1 MITHS
6 FGIVNYLVLFG
17 YLLAMMLVGVYFS
30 RRQKTADDYFRGG
43 GRVPGW
49 AAGVSVFATTLSSI
63 TFMSIPAKAFT
74 SDWTFIIGQYLA
86 IAILPLVFYFYI
98 PFFRKLKVTSAYE
111 YLEARVRCALPS
123 IRQHVIYVVSYRTY
137 RHYHFPHRAG
147 LAPLHRYRP
156 GDFGTVD

>member
-74 SDWTFIIGQYLA
+74 SDWTFVYHWSVSGYRNFTAGFLF
-86 IAILPLVFYFYI
+86 LYSVFSEI
-98 PFFRKLKVTSAYE
+98 ESHISL
-111 YLEARVRCALPS
+111 
-123 IRQHVIYVVSYRTY
+123 
-137 RHYHFPHRAG
+137 
-147 LAPLHRYRP
+147 
-156 GDFGTVD
+156 

>member
-98 PFFRKLKVTSAYE
+98 PFFRKKSHQPMNISKHGSM
-111 YLEARVRCALPS
+111 CAAVYSPACHLCCFISDVSPLSLSSPCWPCAPS
-123 IRQHVIYVVSYRTY
+123 S
-137 RHYHFPHRAG
+137 
-147 LAPLHRYRP
+147 L
-156 GDFGTVD
+156 

>member
-43 GRVPGW
+43 VPGW

-74 SDWTFIIGQYLA
+74 SDWTLSLVSIWLSQFYRWFFISI
-86 IAILPLVFYFYI
+86 FR
-98 PFFRKLKVTSAYE
+98 FF
-111 YLEARVRCALPS
+111 
-123 IRQHVIYVVSYRTY
+123 
-137 RHYHFPHRAG
+137 G
-147 LAPLHRYRP
+147 N
-156 GDFGTVD
+156 

>member
-86 IAILPLVFYFYI
+86 IAILPLVFYFYMRCLPARQMKARNRSRRRMSRI
-98 PFFRKLKVTSAYE
+98 SPFWS
-111 YLEARVRCALPS
+111 LPN
-123 IRQHVIYVVSYRTY
+123 RF
-137 RHYHFPHRAG
+137 FPNPS
-147 LAPLHRYRP
+147 LAPPSPPP
-156 GDFGTVD
+156 GAARKPMRCQC

>member
-111 YLEARVRCALPS
+111 YLEARFMCAAVYSPACHLCCFISDVSPLSLSSPCWPCAPS
-123 IRQHVIYVVSYRTY
+123 S
-137 RHYHFPHRAG
+137 
-147 LAPLHRYRP
+147 L
-156 GDFGTVD
+156 

>member
-6 FGIVNYLVLFG
+6 FGIVNYFVLFG

-86 IAILPLVFYFYI
+86 IAILPLGFLFLYSVFSEI
-98 PFFRKLKVTSAYE
+98 ESHISL
-111 YLEARVRCALPS
+111 
-123 IRQHVIYVVSYRTY
+123 
-137 RHYHFPHRAG
+137 
-147 LAPLHRYRP
+147 
-156 GDFGTVD
+156 

>member
-17 YLLAMMLVGVYFS
+17 YLPAMMLVGVYFPDGKNS
-30 RRQKTADDYFRGG
+30 RRLFSRWWPGS
-43 GRVPGW
+43 GW

-86 IAILPLVFYFYI
+86 IAILPLVFI
-98 PFFRKLKVTSAYE
+98 SIFRFSEIESHISL
-111 YLEARVRCALPS
+111 
-123 IRQHVIYVVSYRTY
+123 
-137 RHYHFPHRAG
+137 
-147 LAPLHRYRP
+147 
-156 GDFGTVD
+156 

>member
-17 YLLAMMLVGVYFS
+17 YLGHDVS
-30 RRQKTADDYFRGG
+30 RCLFFQTAKTADDYFSRWWPGS
-43 GRVPGW
+43 GW

-86 IAILPLVFYFYI
+86 IAILPLVLFLYS
-98 PFFRKLKVTSAYE
+98 V
-111 YLEARVRCALPS
+111 
-123 IRQHVIYVVSYRTY
+123 
-137 RHYHFPHRAG
+137 
-147 LAPLHRYRP
+147 
-156 GDFGTVD
+156 FGN